1 MRLRLV
7 PTLAV
12 AAVAAAALFAAVSA
26 KQAEGFP
33 SRKAAC
39 TNCHPAAPIGA
50 TVSATPSTTT
60 PAAGGTYTVSISLA
74 GLTSTGDTGYWITNA
89 AGTPATS
96 VYGGATGTEQTSYTQ
111 TMTAPSA
118 PGTYMYTV
126 WGQRGSTAD
135 GQATSATYTIIVAA
149 PAATL
154 LTLTPSSGESGS
166 SVVITGT
173 DLGTSGTVLFGTT
186 VAITSS
192 WTDTSITCTVPA
204 GLSAGAVDVTVQ
216 PTGGAVS
223 NALTYTVTV
232 PTPPP
237 ATPSITSL
245 TPGHGLAGDSV
256 TIAGTGLGTGGTVR
270 FGNTAASTSSWS
282 ATSITCTVPAGL
294 SAGAVDVSV
303 TPTGGSA
310 SNALP
315 FTVDSAPTPPP
326 APAPAITSLSPAS
339 GESGSSVV
347 IAGTDLGTGGTVRF
361 GNTAASTS
369 SWSATSITCTVPAGL
384 SAGAVDVTVT
394 PTGGSASNALVFTVT
409 VPQPPSGDDTTPPA
423 TTARVVNGDREH
435 HGGVAVLLR
444 ATDSAG
450 GSGVASITYSIDGGV
465 PVTVAGSRAVVRL
478 SDGSARDD
486 DHDGDHDGDSGRE
499 LSGARRAAE
508 KRADAGDDDHAG
520 HAGVRTVTI
529 TYFATD
535 AAGNV
540 EAAHTL
546 TVTLG
551 GDAPGDH
558 SHDH

>member
-50 TVSATPSTTT
+50 TVDATPSTTT

-294 SAGAVDVSV
+294 SAGAVDV
-303 TPTGGSA
+303 
-310 SNALP
+310 
-315 FTVDSAPTPPP
+315 
-326 APAPAITSLSPAS
+326 
-339 GESGSSVV
+339 
-347 IAGTDLGTGGTVRF
+347 
-361 GNTAASTS
+361 
-369 SWSATSITCTVPAGL
+369 
-384 SAGAVDVTVT
+384 TVT